1 MAFLFPASVKDKN
14 KPSPKSNKSD
24 MNFLI
29 GDRGDGGDN
38 GSSKDTPNA
47 DDGNIAP
54 AASSAASSAT
64 NYFPVETYRKLGTD
78 ASRAISLVTKL
89 KEAGAEYDLE
99 LPRLVFAGK
108 QSAGKSSIVK
118 ALTSVQLPRHY
129 GTCTR
134 CPIEVTTKN
143 APGQPWTC
151 RISLRITVDDES
163 GGQYSPPV
171 IEECCVLQEPKDM
184 PEQIE
189 QAQKILLERV
199 TNGTNFTANVV
210 CVNIAGDGCPDL
222 SLVDLPGLIQSTE
235 NKDDEGDIGRVE
247 ELVRSYL
254 ESSETVILQCIAS
267 DEDLE
272 NQSIRKL
279 ARDVDPEGKRSIGI
293 LTKPDKVDI
302 GCEDAIVSILKG
314 EKYPL
319 AQGYYIVRTPK
330 QDELNKL
337 KESDANVSAFE
348 EARSI
353 ENDFFRF
360 HEVGKVFYENAP
372 ERCGSAKL
380 LYKLASML
388 QTMIDEHI
396 PAIKANAETALAR
409 TETELKGLGEQM
421 SEADAR
427 MELIELARKISNHS
441 TEAIKSTTRDKSFWR
456 RTVEIFEDVNAKVND
471 TSPMFQI
478 GDKVIF
484 ASLLNLD
491 TTPNGFLRESVT
503 MHISAD
509 EFQAIVD
516 EAHSSNELIL
526 SPIQSVGGMK
536 WQLQVGQE
544 SGNLAVRLTALDMP
558 ADIQNIGVVLQ
569 FDTKNLTL
577 ISGELPRTETTLMAG
592 CPSQPKLFS
601 WPYNGSS
608 FFIGVSIKILSY
620 TPLDVTDR
628 AYHISEVQEM
638 LENTSGREF
647 PGIRLSSSAVCQE
660 LIGETVELWKDPAF
674 DSSKT
679 IHNLLRYHLLGA
691 DAPKSAINQCVNPR
705 YKKLKRVVN
714 SIIFKHVNRLEEE
727 SIQQISKLVEM
738 EKPPFFALNDFFLL
752 DSRSKFQDVVEML
765 DLNRVCD
772 DEVKEVIVSTLSFL
786 RIKQKVFV
794 ENVIHLLLHHC
805 LGTFE
810 NECER
815 VLLDGL
821 GLVGEKRKTD
831 NDLLRLFAEEDE
843 IFFRRRDLQ
852 QRQTRQ
858 KTAVDLITSH
868 LEDFEY

>member
-1 MAFLFPASVKDKN
+1 MDFLTGGG
-14 KPSPKSNKSD
+14 
-24 MNFLI
+24 
-29 GDRGDGGDN
+29 GDGSGGDGGDDN
-38 GSSKDTPNA
+38 TSPEASKNEGTT
-47 DDGNIAP
+47 AP
-54 AASSAASSAT
+54 TTSC
-64 NYFPVETYRKLGTD
+64 YFPMETYRKLGTD

-143 APGQPWTC
+143 DPGQPWTC

-189 QAQKILLERV
+189 QAQRTLLKRV
-199 TNGTNFTANVV
+199 TDKTNFTSNVV

-235 NKDDEGDIGRVE
+235 NKDDEGDIDRVE
-247 ELVRSYL
+247 ELVRTYL
-254 ESSETVILQCIAS
+254 ASSETVILQCIAS

-279 ARDVDPEGKRSIGI
+279 ARDVDPEGKRSIGV

-302 GCEDAIVSILKG
+302 GCEGAILSILKG

-319 AQGYYIVRTPK
+319 AQGYYVVRTPK

-337 KESDANVSAFE
+337 KESDDNVSAFE

-353 ENDFFRF
+353 EDDFFRS
-360 HEVGKVFYENAP
+360 HEVGKIFYEHAP
-372 ERCGSAKL
+372 ERCGSGKL
-380 LYKLASML
+380 LYKLSSML
-388 QTMIDEHI
+388 QAMIDEHI
-396 PAIKANAETALAR
+396 PAIKTKAETVLAQ
-409 TETELKGLGEQM
+409 TESELKGLGEEM

-427 MELIELARKISNHS
+427 MELIEIARKIANSS

-456 RTVEIFEDVNAKVND
+456 RTVEIFEDVNSKVND
-471 TSPMFQI
+471 TSPMFAI
-478 GDKVIF
+478 GDKVVF

-491 TTPNGFLRESVT
+491 TTPNGFLRENVT

-516 EAHSSNELIL
+516 EAHSNNEMIL
-526 SPIQSVGGMK
+526 SPIQVVGGMK

-544 SGNLAVRLTALDMP
+544 GGNLAVRLTALDMP
-558 ADIQNIGVVLQ
+558 ADIQNIGVIME
-569 FDTKNLTL
+569 FDTKNLKL
-577 ISGELPRTETTLMAG
+577 ISGELSRTETTLMAG

-620 TPLDVTDR
+620 APLDVTDR
-628 AYHISEVQEM
+628 TYHISEVKE
-638 LENTSGREF
+638 LIENTSGREF

-679 IHNLLRYHLLGA
+679 MHNLLRYHLLGA
-691 DAPKSAINQCVNPR
+691 DAPKSAINQCVHPR
-705 YKKLKRVVN
+705 YKKLKRVVY
-714 SIIFKHVNRLEEE
+714 SIITKHINRLEEE
-727 SIQQISKLVEM
+727 SIQQISKLVDM
-738 EKPPFFALNDFFLL
+738 ERPPFFALNDFFLL
-752 DSRSKFQDVVEML
+752 DSRSKFAEVIKLL
-765 DLNRVCD
+765 DGSRLCD
-772 DEVKEVIVSTLSFL
+772 EEVKEVIVSTLSFL

-810 NECER
+810 VECER
-815 VLLDGL
+815 VLLEGL
-821 GLVGEKRKTD
+821 GLVGEKRKSD

-843 IFFRRRDLQ
+843 IYFRRRDLQ
-852 QRQTRQ
+852 QRRARQ
-858 KTAVDLITSH
+858 KTAADLITSH

>member
-1 MAFLFPASVKDKN
+1 MDFLTGGG
-14 KPSPKSNKSD
+14 
-24 MNFLI
+24 
-29 GDRGDGGDN
+29 GDGSGGDGGDDN
-38 GSSKDTPNA
+38 TSPEASKNEGTT
-47 DDGNIAP
+47 AP
-54 AASSAASSAT
+54 TTSC
-64 NYFPVETYRKLGTD
+64 YFPMETYRKLGTD

-143 APGQPWTC
+143 DPGQPWTC

-189 QAQKILLERV
+189 QAQRTLLKRV
-199 TNGTNFTANVV
+199 TDKTNFTSNVV

-235 NKDDEGDIGRVE
+235 NKDDEGDIDRVE
-247 ELVRSYL
+247 ELVRTYL
-254 ESSETVILQCIAS
+254 ASSETVILQCIAS

-279 ARDVDPEGKRSIGI
+279 ARDVDPEGKRSIGV

-302 GCEDAIVSILKG
+302 GCEGAILSILKG

-319 AQGYYIVRTPK
+319 AQGYYVVRTPK

-337 KESDANVSAFE
+337 KESDDNVSAFE

-353 ENDFFRF
+353 EDDFFRS
-360 HEVGKVFYENAP
+360 HEVGKIFYEHAP
-372 ERCGSAKL
+372 ERCGSTKL
-380 LYKLASML
+380 LYKLSSML
-388 QTMIDEHI
+388 QAMIDEHI
-396 PAIKANAETALAR
+396 PAIKTKAESVLAQ
-409 TETELKGLGEQM
+409 TEIELKSLGQEM

-427 MELIELARKISNHS
+427 MELIEIARKIANSS

-456 RTVEIFEDVNAKVND
+456 RTVEIFEDVNSKVND
-471 TSPMFQI
+471 TSPMFAI
-478 GDKVIF
+478 GDKVVF

-516 EAHSSNELIL
+516 EAHSSNEMIL
-526 SPIQSVGGMK
+526 SPIQVVGGMK

-544 SGNLAVRLTALDMP
+544 GGNLAVRLTALDMP
-558 ADIQNIGVVLQ
+558 ADIQNIGVIME
-569 FDTKNLTL
+569 FDTKNLKL
-577 ISGELPRTETTLMAG
+577 ISGELSRTETTLMAG

-620 TPLDVTDR
+620 APLDVTDR
-628 AYHISEVQEM
+628 TYHISEVKE
-638 LENTSGREF
+638 LIENTSGREF

-679 IHNLLRYHLLGA
+679 MHNLLRYHLLEA
-691 DAPKSAINQCVNPR
+691 DAPKSAINQCVHPR
-705 YKKLKRVVN
+705 YKKLKRVVY
-714 SIIFKHVNRLEEE
+714 SIITKHINRLEEE
-727 SIQQISKLVEM
+727 SIEQISKLVDM
-738 EKPPFFALNDFFLL
+738 ERPPFFALNDFFLL
-752 DSRSKFQDVVEML
+752 DSRSKFLEVVTKL
-765 DLNRVCD
+765 DLNRLCD

-810 NECER
+810 VECER
-815 VLLDGL
+815 VLLEGL
-821 GLVGEKRKTD
+821 GLVGEKRKSD

-843 IFFRRRDLQ
+843 IYFRRRDLQ
-852 QRQTRQ
+852 QRRARQ
-858 KTAVDLITSH
+858 KTAADLITSH

>member
-1 MAFLFPASVKDKN
+1 
-14 KPSPKSNKSD
+14 
-24 MNFLI
+24 MNFLT
-29 GDRGDGGDN
+29 GGGGGADGGDDN
-38 GSSKDTPNA
+38 TSSPEASKNEGTT
-47 DDGNIAP
+47 AP
-54 AASSAASSAT
+54 AAS
-64 NYFPVETYRKLGTD
+64 YFPVETCRKLGTD
-78 ASRAISLVTKL
+78 ASRAIGLVTKL

-108 QSAGKSSIVK
+108 QSAGKSSIVR

-189 QAQKILLERV
+189 QAQRALLERV
-199 TNGTNFTANVV
+199 TNGTNFTSNVV

-235 NKDDEGDIGRVE
+235 NKDDEGDIDRVE
-247 ELVRSYL
+247 ELVRTYL
-254 ESSETVILQCIAS
+254 ASSETVILQCIAS

-279 ARDVDPEGKRSIGI
+279 ARNVDPEGKRSIGV
-293 LTKPDKVDI
+293 LTKPDKVDA
-302 GCEDAIVSILKG
+302 GCEGAILSILKG
-314 EKYPL
+314 DKYPL
-319 AQGYYIVRTPK
+319 AQGYYVVRTPK

-353 ENDFFRF
+353 EDDFFRS
-360 HEVGKVFYENAP
+360 HEVGKIFYEHAP

-380 LYKLASML
+380 LYKLSSML
-388 QTMIDEHI
+388 QAMIDEHI
-396 PAIKANAETALAR
+396 PAIKRKVETVLAQ
-409 TETELKGLGEQM
+409 TESELKSLGEEM

-427 MELIELARKISNHS
+427 MELIEVARKIANSS

-456 RTVEIFEDVNAKVND
+456 RTVEIFEDVNSKVND
-471 TSPMFQI
+471 TSPMFAI
-478 GDKVIF
+478 GDKVVF

-503 MHISAD
+503 MHIAAD

-516 EAHSSNELIL
+516 EAHSSNEMIL
-526 SPIQSVGGMK
+526 SPIQVVGGMK

-558 ADIQNIGVVLQ
+558 ADIQNIGVVMD
-569 FDTKNLTL
+569 FDTKNLKL
-577 ISGELPRTETTLMAG
+577 ISGELARTETTLMTG

-628 AYHISEVQEM
+628 TYHISEVKE
-638 LENTSGREF
+638 LIENTSGREF
-647 PGIRLSSSAVCQE
+647 PGIRLNSSAVCQE

-679 IHNLLRYHLLGA
+679 MHNLLRYHLLGA
-691 DAPKSAINQCVNPR
+691 DAPKSAINQCVHPR
-705 YKKLKRVVN
+705 YKKLKRVVH
-714 SIIFKHVNRLEEE
+714 SIITKHVNRLEEE
-727 SIQQISKLVEM
+727 SIQQISKLVDM
-738 EKPPFFALNDFFLL
+738 ERPPFFALNDFFLL
-752 DSRSKFQDVVEML
+752 DSRSKFEDVVKML
-765 DLNRVCD
+765 DLNRLCD

-810 NECER
+810 VECER
-815 VLLDGL
+815 VLLEGF
-821 GLVGEKRKTD
+821 GLVGEKIKRKSD
-831 NDLLRLFAEEDE
+831 NDLLSLFAEEDE
-843 IFFRRRDLQ
+843 IYFRRRDLQ
-852 QRQTRQ
+852 QRQARQ
-858 KTAVDLITSH
+858 KAAVDLITSH
-868 LEDFEY
+868 LEDCEY